1 MRGYNTN
8 LNNMNYIVNNNAN
21 NNANNN
27 MNNLKNTSLDVN
39 ENSGLSM
46 RQLQQLNNY
55 HSENMEN
62 VASSSFIA
70 RPYYTL
76 YVYLETDD
84 AELINKYKELFGKVQ
99 DKTRLY
105 KNGAN
110 ICIDAGI
117 DVFTPFDQSVN
128 GLSNKV
134 KTSMKCGMYFND
146 GQSSL
151 QMPSGF
157 HVYPRS
163 STGASTPLR
172 LANSVGIIDSGY
184 RGELMGI
191 FDNHSS
197 SEYNIARFQRVL
209 QICAPNL
216 TYPIFPILVD
226 NLTALDAHVDTNE
239 RGAGG
244 LGSTGV

>member
-1 MRGYNTN
+1 MRGSNTN
-8 LNNMNYIVNNNAN
+8 LNNMNDIVNN
-21 NNANNN
+21 
-27 MNNLKNTSLDVN
+27 LTNTSLDVS
-39 ENSGLSM
+39 ENSVLSM
-46 RQLQQLNNY
+46 TQLNN
-55 HSENMEN
+55 HRSENMEN
-62 VASSSFIA
+62 VAFSSSLT

-84 AELINKYKELFGKVQ
+84 ADLINKYKELFGKVQ

-146 GQSSL
+146 GQSSF

-197 SEYNIARFQRVL
+197 SEYIITRFQRVL

-226 NLTALDAHVDTNE
+226 NLSALDAHVDNNE

-244 LGSTGV
+244 LGSTGA

>member
-1 MRGYNTN
+1 MRGSNTS
-8 LNNMNYIVNNNAN
+8 LNNAN
-21 NNANNN
+21 NTNNTTNYN
-27 MNNLKNTSLDVN
+27 MNNLTNTSLDVS
-39 ENSGLSM
+39 ENSVLSM
-46 RQLQQLNNY
+46 TQLNN
-55 HSENMEN
+55 HRSENMEN
-62 VASSSFIA
+62 VASSSLT

-84 AELINKYKELFGKVQ
+84 ADLINKYKELFGKVQ

-117 DVFTPFDQSVN
+117 DVFTPFDYSVN

-197 SEYNIARFQRVL
+197 GEYNIARFQRVL

>member
-1 MRGYNTN
+1 MRGSNTS
-8 LNNMNYIVNNNAN
+8 LNNAN
-21 NNANNN
+21 NTNNTTNYN
-27 MNNLKNTSLDVN
+27 MNNLTNTSLDVS
-39 ENSGLSM
+39 ENSVLSM
-46 RQLQQLNNY
+46 TQLNN
-55 HSENMEN
+55 HRSENMEN
-62 VASSSFIA
+62 VASSSLT

-84 AELINKYKELFGKVQ
+84 ADLIKKYKELFGKVQ

-117 DVFTPFDQSVN
+117 DVFTPFDYSVN

-226 NLTALDAHVDTNE
+226 NLTALDAHVDNNE

>member
-1 MRGYNTN
+1 MRGSNTS
-8 LNNMNYIVNNNAN
+8 LNNAN
-21 NNANNN
+21 NTNNTTNYN
-27 MNNLKNTSLDVN
+27 MNNLTNTSLDVS
-39 ENSGLSM
+39 ENSVLSM
-46 RQLQQLNNY
+46 THLNK
-55 HSENMEN
+55 HRSENMEN
-62 VASSSFIA
+62 VAFSSSTCSRM

-84 AELINKYKELFGKVQ
+84 ADLINKYKELFGKVQ

-117 DVFTPFDQSVN
+117 DVFTPFDYSVN

-226 NLTALDAHVDTNE
+226 NLTALDAHVDNNE

>member
-8 LNNMNYIVNNNAN
+8 LNNMNYIANNNAN
-21 NNANNN
+21 NNA
-27 MNNLKNTSLDVN
+27 NNLKNTSLDVN

-62 VASSSFIA
+62 VASSSFICSRA

-84 AELINKYKELFGKVQ
+84 ADLINKYKELFGKVQ
-99 DKTRLY
+99 DKTQLY

-197 SEYNIARFQRVL
+197 GEYNIARFQRVL

>member
-1 MRGYNTN
+1 MRGSNTS
-8 LNNMNYIVNNNAN
+8 LNNAN
-21 NNANNN
+21 NTNNTTNYN
-27 MNNLKNTSLDVN
+27 MNNLTNTSLDVS
-39 ENSGLSM
+39 ENSVLSM
-46 RQLQQLNNY
+46 TQLNN
-55 HSENMEN
+55 HRSENMEN
-62 VASSSFIA
+62 VASSSLT

-84 AELINKYKELFGKVQ
+84 ADLINKYKELFGKVQ

-117 DVFTPFDQSVN
+117 DVFTPFDYSVN

-226 NLTALDAHVDTNE
+226 NLTALDAHVDNNE

>member
-1 MRGYNTN
+1 MRGSNTS
-8 LNNMNYIVNNNAN
+8 LNNMNDIVNN
-21 NNANNN
+21 
-27 MNNLKNTSLDVN
+27 LTNTTLDVS
-39 ENSGLSM
+39 ENSVLSM
-46 RQLQQLNNY
+46 TQLNNKR
-55 HSENMEN
+55 SENMEN
-62 VASSSFIA
+62 VAFSSSLK

-84 AELINKYKELFGKVQ
+84 TDLINKYKELFGKVQ

-146 GQSSL
+146 GQSSY

>member
-1 MRGYNTN
+1 
-8 LNNMNYIVNNNAN
+8 
-21 NNANNN
+21 
-27 MNNLKNTSLDVN
+27 
-39 ENSGLSM
+39 
-46 RQLQQLNNY
+46 
-55 HSENMEN
+55 
-62 VASSSFIA
+62 
-70 RPYYTL
+70 
-76 YVYLETDD
+76 
-84 AELINKYKELFGKVQ
+84 LINKYKELFGKVQ
-99 DKTRLY
+99 DKTQLY

-146 GQSSL
+146 GQSTL